1 MSALDSLRSAYND
14 AVSWYNN
21 AKTAGESYRQEA
33 KKIKKIYDELLEKK
47 ADMINN
53 KDSLTSYI
61 DTEYNDWKGKL
72 WSDNYMKD
80 MSALL
85 DSYSV
90 VIQNIDANLV
100 NYKGTAAR
108 VEGWGTGGATQWELG
123 LSVDTLQKLGIIEEI
138 PVPPNMVNTTSLSN
152 IIGKAPIDS
161 SIFINESMENK

>member
-14 AVSWYNN
+14 AVSLYNN

-90 VIQNIDANLV
+90 VIQNIDANLDAL
-100 NYKGTAAR
+100 NLKRTEYLNKAAEQFGILGR
-108 VEGWGTGGATQWELG
+108 AESAINNLRTQ
-123 LSVDTLQKLGIIEEI
+123 
-138 PVPPNMVNTTSLSN
+138 
-152 IIGKAPIDS
+152 IDN
-161 SIFINESMENK
+161 FTN

>member
-90 VIQNIDANLV
+90 VIQNIDANLDAL
-100 NYKGTAAR
+100 NLKRTEYLNKAAEQFGILGR
-108 VEGWGTGGATQWELG
+108 AESAINNLRTQ
-123 LSVDTLQKLGIIEEI
+123 
-138 PVPPNMVNTTSLSN
+138 
-152 IIGKAPIDS
+152 IDN
-161 SIFINESMENK
+161 FTN

>member
-90 VIQNIDANLV
+90 VIQNIDANLDAL
-100 NYKGTAAR
+100 NLKRTEYLNKAAEQFGILGR
-108 VEGWGTGGATQWELG
+108 AESAINNLRTQ
-123 LSVDTLQKLGIIEEI
+123 SDNFT
-138 PVPPNMVNTTSLSN
+138 N
-152 IIGKAPIDS
+152 
-161 SIFINESMENK
+161 

>member
-85 DSYSV
+85 DKMKV
-90 VIQNIDANLV
+90 WR
-100 NYKGTAAR
+100 T
-108 VEGWGTGGATQWELG
+108 
-123 LSVDTLQKLGIIEEI
+123 
-138 PVPPNMVNTTSLSN
+138 
-152 IIGKAPIDS
+152 
-161 SIFINESMENK
+161 NK